1 MHDEDSKIWQPGIID
16 LCKLTTGFSYLHSST
31 CTSPP
36 LSHST
41 PSLDPF
47 TRLRKHIRKRTRCLK
62 RRHTSQLI
70 KTALLDSGATSH
82 FNKPSDNLPI
92 IGPSHKT
99 VAVAFGQSANMTAS
113 AMLPMTQLHA
123 LAHKTHILPAL
134 SPNSLLSVGTFAN
147 HGYPGILDSGTTS
160 RGLIRWVRCHSSL

>member
-1 MHDEDSKIWQPGIID
+1 MHVENSENWQPGTVD
-16 LCKLTTGFSYLHSST
+16 LRKLTTGFSYLHSST

-41 PSLDPF
+41 PLLDPLS
-47 TRLRKHIRKRTRCLK
+47 RLRKHIRKQTHRLN

-99 VAVAFGQSANMTAS
+99 VVVAFGQVANTTAS

-123 LAHKTHILPAL
+123 PACETHILPAL
-134 SPNSLLSVGTFAN
+134 SPNSLLSVGTFAD
-147 HGYPGILDSGTTS
+147 HGLCCICRRHDM
-160 RGLIRWVRCHSSL
+160 SSEATRVVSS